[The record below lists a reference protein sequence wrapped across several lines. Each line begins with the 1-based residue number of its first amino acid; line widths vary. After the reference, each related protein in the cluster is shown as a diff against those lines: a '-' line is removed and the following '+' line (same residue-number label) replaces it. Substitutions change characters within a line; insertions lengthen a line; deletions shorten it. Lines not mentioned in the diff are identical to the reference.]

1 MYSSV
6 FLLNEECVL
15 ELDRGMYCISEGT
28 EGIWYRGQ
36 VGSRASVKSVPC
48 VSNNAFELQRIV

>member
-1 MYSSV
+1 
-6 FLLNEECVL
+6 
-15 ELDRGMYCISEGT
+15 MYCISEEA

-36 VGSRASVKSVPC
+36 IGPRASVKSVPR